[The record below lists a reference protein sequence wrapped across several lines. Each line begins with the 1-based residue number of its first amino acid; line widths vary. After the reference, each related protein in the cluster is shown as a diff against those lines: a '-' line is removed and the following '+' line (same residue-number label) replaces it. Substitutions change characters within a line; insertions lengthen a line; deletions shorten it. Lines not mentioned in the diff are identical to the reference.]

1 MSDQDT
7 LVTFEI
13 PILASGSGLT
23 AADFSLALATGA
35 PVGSNLVLDGSST
48 ATKQVW
54 VLTIPAGSSSVTV
67 DLTADDETALV
78 LVEATETLTA
88 TITAVNDVAPDQ
100 DHALS
105 VGTAR
110 APRW

>member
-1 MSDQDT
+1 MTFALTDVSDQAT

-35 PVGSNLVLDGSST
+35 PVGSSLVLDGSST

-67 DLTADDETALV
+67 DLTADDEA
-78 LVEATETLTA
+78 A
-88 TITAVNDVAPDQ
+88 
-100 DHALS
+100 
-105 VGTAR
+105 AR
-110 APRW
+110 WWKPRRR